1 MTWKDC
7 RQEIRMNKICD
18 KPIQSATRILKHVV
32 ADNVPQA
39 FASVGRVAS
48 ELQTVRTLSGAKE

>member
-1 MTWKDC
+1 MD
-7 RQEIRMNKICD
+7 KICD